1 MHYVPAI
8 GVASDVLSRERN
20 NDLAHLPGP
29 RGHWYFGSLRELLPD
44 PTPYLLEMRAE
55 HGDCFTVGLLR
66 NRRVVV
72 LAGAAA
78 NRFVLMDKGGNFS
91 SRLGWEVVLDF
102 FGGFVLLRDFED
114 HAVHRAMLRPFFGPN
129 ALRSDLAC
137 VNRVIRAE
145 VAGLGGLTDVY
156 RLAKQLALDVGLAV
170 FAGFESLQGDERM
183 YADTGRVLDCVM
195 ARPSRLPGS
204 RYRRALR
211 ARDRLRAALLAEVPQ
226 RRSGDGRDLFSRLS
240 RFTDSS
246 GRRLTDQDVVDH
258 VFGMLFAAHETTA
271 SAMALMMVSL
281 ARHRRWQD
289 QVRAEIVTANPGDAP
304 TLAELSDMPVVEA
317 VFRETLRLYSPIQ
330 LLPRRTVRSF
340 DWSGHRIPANSQILL
355 PTQLCHRDASLF
367 EDPDS
372 FRPDRFLAG
381 PTRRPVD
388 PFAWVPFGKGRHM
401 CMGTHF
407 ALMEVK
413 AFLVAL
419 LRSFDLQ
426 LATTDEPA
434 IQHLPVVRPKGR
446 LRIAFVPRRGQ

>member
-1 MHYVPAI
+1 MQFVPAI
-8 GVASDVLSRERN
+8 EVASDGLPREPNRG
-20 NDLAHLPGP
+20 LAHLPGP
-29 RGHWYFGSLRELLPD
+29 LGHWYFGNLRELLPD
-44 PTPYLLEMRAE
+44 PTPFLLRMRAE

-72 LAGAAA
+72 LAGPAA
-78 NRFVLMDKGGNFS
+78 NRLVLLDKDGNFS

-114 HAVHRAMLRPFFGPN
+114 HALHRALLRPFFDPD

-137 VNRVIRAE
+137 MNGVIQTQ
-145 VAGLGGLTDVY
+145 VVGLGGHADVY
-156 RLAKQLALDVGLAV
+156 RLAKRLALDIGLAV
-170 FAGFESLQGDERM
+170 FGGFTSLQDDERI
-183 YADTGRVLDCVM
+183 YRDTGRVLDCVM
-195 ARPSRLPGS
+195 ARRSRLPGS

-211 ARDRLRAALLAEVPQ
+211 ARDRLRATLLAEVPQ
-226 RRSGDGRDLFSRLS
+226 RRSGNGRDLFSRLS

-246 GRRLTDQDVVDH
+246 GRHLRSQDVVGH

-271 SAMALMMVSL
+271 SAMALMMYSL
-281 ARHRRWQD
+281 ARHGEWQA
-289 QVRAEIVTANPGDAP
+289 QVRAEVAVASAGESPGF
-304 TLAELSDMPVVEA
+304 EEISDMPVVAA
-317 VFRETLRLYSPIQ
+317 VFRETLRLYSPVE

-340 DWSGHRIPANSQILL
+340 DWSGHRIPANSQVLL

-381 PTRRPVD
+381 SARRPVD
-388 PFAWVPFGKGRHM
+388 PFAWIPFGRGRHM
-401 CMGTHF
+401 CMGTQF

-426 LATTDEPA
+426 LATFGEPA
-434 IQHLPVVRPKGR
+434 IRHLPVVRPKRR
-446 LRIAFVPRRGQ
+446 LRIAFVPRRAQ